1 MELGLK
7 GKVVVI
13 TGGTAGIGAACAIG
27 FCREGAAVAVCGRTQ
42 KRIEGFNQECRAAGV
57 TVFAAQADAGDQI
70 V

>member
-42 KRIEGFNQECRAAGV
+42 KAPDRREHLLCKRHV
-57 TVFAAQADAGDQI
+57 
-70 V
+70 